1 MDRLGLL
8 RLEAVDRR
16 RRARA
21 PRRRLAIDL
30 AARPLGFV
38 DDDRSQ
44 AGARQRFGGAHA
56 GRPGAD
62 DDDDRLSQ
70 GVSFDDHGHAGLDQR
85 RAGAHAAAVGEPDPA
100 VLARRHQ
107 AEAGARAVAELEA
120 PQRRRDAAGWR

>member
-16 RRARA
+16 RSARA

-30 AARPLGFV
+30 SSGLLGFV

-44 AGARQRFGGAHA
+44 AGVHQRFGAAHA

-70 GVSFDDHGHAGLDQR
+70 GALLR
-85 RAGAHAAAVGEPDPA
+85 
-100 VLARRHQ
+100 
-107 AEAGARAVAELEA
+107 
-120 PQRRRDAAGWR
+120 